1 MEKSLAECEFALVYG
16 WPKLV
21 PSEILD
27 LPKVGV
33 FGIHGGPYEAPR
45 CRGRAVFNWAL
56 IFGEENFFM
65 YLFKLTKEADD
76 GPIFKQI
83 NFSIERDED
92 IASIYFKSCYFVR
105 RLVIE
110 FLDEASS
117 GGFNLIDQS
126 NENGTYL
133 PGRKP
138 IHGGIDWSQ
147 SADQIVRFIRAQT
160 RPFPGAFSMMCNV
173 SVTIWRAQVFDRGHV
188 LNGEPGEI
196 IYSFAGDQFLV
207 RAGNGIGVLIRD
219 FQAVD
224 NWLPIEGRSFDLKS
238 GEEQTKSKD
247 VKDVIM
253 RNILVIGGAGCLGSH
268 IAEFMV
274 NNGDQVAVFD
284 NFTTGSVENLSTI
297 EKKINI
303 FRGDAADFSAL
314 LAVFERF
321 SPQYVVYAAASVMTQ

>member
-1 MEKSLAECEFALVYG
+1 MKFAIIGAQKITSQLIDALLKFGFEPQIIITITNHAAGSVTDYVSLAEQFKNKIKVIETNNISLKELSELEKSSLAECEFALVYG

-65 YLFKLTKEADD
+65 YLFKLTKESDD
-76 GPIFKQI
+76 GPIYKQI

-160 RPFPGAFSMMCNV
+160 KPFPGAFSMICNV
-173 SVTIWRAQVFDRGHV
+173 SVTIWR
-188 LNGEPGEI
+188 
-196 IYSFAGDQFLV
+196 
-207 RAGNGIGVLIRD
+207 
-219 FQAVD
+219 
-224 NWLPIEGRSFDLKS
+224 S
-238 GEEQTKSKD
+238 G
-247 VKDVIM
+247 
-253 RNILVIGGAGCLGSH
+253 
-268 IAEFMV
+268 F
-274 NNGDQVAVFD
+274 
-284 NFTTGSVENLSTI
+284 
-297 EKKINI
+297 
-303 FRGDAADFSAL
+303 
-314 LAVFERF
+314 
-321 SPQYVVYAAASVMTQ
+321 